1 MNIEQNFILDN
12 DDIINNI
19 VNYVSEKIKIQKER
33 LKISNN
39 VNITEN
45 YNIKLNVDKIYLF
58 YFNNNK
64 NIDFKIDDNKLD
76 NLMNGILF
84 NGTNEFITI
93 DGDFNDNNLIKLFV
107 IEDIINQEQ
116 LDKEQNDLMKY
127 KSNNGIFIFENS
139 ELITNKLCTELIE
152 YINEIDKSGIEKW
165 GPKTNVNC
173 KFVNIDEIKNEEIKK
188 KFDSQLFELI
198 GWIINHLRQE
208 YNITCSGDS
217 GYCLRKIYG
226 PTRLHKDGINI
237 NPIDN
242 RYLPIR
248 KIRNMSIIICLNDD
262 YDGGEFYFPSQD
274 YKIKLKK
281 GQIIAFPPYWTHPH
295 MVSEPTNNTYR
306 YTINTWL
313 YE

>member
-12 DDIINNI
+12 DNFIDNIIT
-19 VNYVSEKIKIQKER
+19 YVSDIIKIQRER
-33 LKISNN
+33 LKISKN
-39 VNITEN
+39 VNIREN
-45 YNIKLNVDKIYLF
+45 YEIKLDNDKIYLF
-58 YFNNNK
+58 LFNDNT
-64 NIDFKIDDNKLD
+64 NINFKKDNIKLD
-76 NLMNGILF
+76 NLTNGILF
-84 NGTNEFITI
+84 NNSNNLITI
-93 DGDFNDNNLIKLFV
+93 DTNLNEKKSIKLFI
-107 IEDIINQEQ
+107 IEDIINLKE
-116 LDKEQNDLMKY
+116 LDNEKKHLAKY
-127 KSNNGIFIFENS
+127 KTSNGIFLLENNELITDKLCS
-139 ELITNKLCTELIE
+139 ELIN
-152 YINEIDKSGIEKW
+152 YINEIDKLEIEKW
-165 GPKTNVNC
+165 GTKTNVNC
-173 KFVNIDEIKNEEIKK
+173 KFININEIKNEEIKNN
-188 KFDSQLFELI
+188 FDSQLFKII

-237 NPIDN
+237 NSIDN

-295 MVSEPTNNTYR
+295 MVSEPINNTYR